1 MIRAREA
8 VTGQIITWASLG
20 QSAPARVLAGTERF
34 TEWTRYPQPDAVDPD
49 SLWRFYYHAHP
60 RSERLH
66 NEHGHFHIFVP
77 ASANVRSEPP
87 PANSHLIA
95 VSVDSKGLP
104 LRLFTTNRW
113 VTDEVWQ
120 PADAMIRH
128 LKSPSLHHAE
138 PRDVAEWLN
147 HLIVMFGSTIEA
159 LLKARDERLS
169 TAGIL
174 RHKSLEDRRLRIPS
188 QRRIRIE

>member
-1 MIRAREA
+1 VVRAHAA
-8 VTGQIITWASLG
+8 VTRQIITWASLG

-34 TEWTRYPQPDAVDPD
+34 TEWTRYPQPDAVDPV
-49 SLWRFYYHAHP
+49 SFWRFYYHAHP
-60 RSERLH
+60 QSERLR

-77 ASANVRSEPP
+77 ASTNGRSKLPV
-87 PANSHLIA
+87 AMSHLIA
-95 VSVDSKGLP
+95 ISVDAKGLP

-128 LKSPSLHHAE
+128 LKSPALHNAE
-138 PRDVAEWLN
+138 PRDVAKWLN
-147 HLIVMFGSTIEA
+147 HLIVMFESTIAA
-159 LLKARDERLS
+159 LLTARDERLT
-169 TAGIL
+169 TACIF

-188 QRRIRIE
+188 QRNVRLE